1 MRSDPRSTHDEMGV
15 SLGANRKSASP
26 ASKNGENGEVCAA
39 RDADCSYSPGQTH
52 SSRTPHSSR
61 PTCSPQFASRP
72 ERRPALLVRLAAP
85 ITLIA
90 LLAVWQLVCT
100 AGLIPPFMLPSPLRV
115 AQALVGDWSLLAQH
129 AATSLVEAGL
139 GLGAGV
145 ALGFVA
151 ALAMDRF
158 ELLYRAFYPIVVL
171 TQTIPTV
178 AIAPLL
184 VLWFGYGMLPKVV
197 LIVVATFFPITV
209 GLLEGLRSVDPDEID
224 LMRAMGATRVQIL
237 RHVKLPAALPQFFSG
252 LKISAAYAIVGAV
265 IAEWLGGFSGL
276 GVYMTRVRKAYSFD
290 KMFAVIFLISGLSLV
305 LMWAVEALRRALMPW
320 ERRTDSLGSSGAQG
334 GHREDS
340 RVKTH

>member
-1 MRSDPRSTHDEMGV
+1 MRKDAGTSSTKACGGTDVRDG
-15 SLGANRKSASP
+15 SASP
-26 ASKNGENGEVCAA
+26 ATRS
-39 RDADCSYSPGQTH
+39 ADMNKVHVADGAHLECKAG
-52 SSRTPHSSR
+52 SRTRSAMLTKLVAPL
-61 PTCSPQFASRP
+61 TIV
-72 ERRPALLVRLAAP
+72 ALLGL
-85 ITLIA
+85 
-90 LLAVWQLVCT
+90 WQLACST
-100 AGLIPPFMLPSPLRV
+100 GLVPPFMLPSPVRV
-115 AQALVGDWSLLAQH
+115 VRALVDDWPLLAGH
-129 AATSLVEAGL
+129 AATSLAEAGM
-139 GLGAGV
+139 GLATGV

-158 ELLYRAFYPIVVL
+158 DLLYRAFYPIVVL
-171 TQTIPTV
+171 TQTLPTV

-224 LMRAMGATRVQIL
+224 LMRAMGASRLQIL
-237 RHVKLPAALPQFFSG
+237 HHVKLPAALPQLFSG

-305 LMWAVEALRRALMPW
+305 LMWVVDALRRALMPW
-320 ERRTDSLGSSGAQG
+320 ERLS
-334 GHREDS
+334 REP
-340 RVKTH
+340 